1 MIEEILTKMNLT
13 ESPIK
18 RRDGIEENVL
28 SCIGSTPLVRVNNII
43 KSEGLKCDLLVKCE
57 FFNAGGSVKDRI
69 AYRMLQKAEE
79 EGKIKPGET
88 TVIEPTS
95 GNTGV
100 GLALSCA
107 VKGYRCIIVM
117 PEKMSMEK
125 VRVLKGLGA
134 EIIRTRTSAA
144 FDDPDSHISI
154 AQKLEKEI
162 PGGWIPDQYE
172 NINNPDAHYYGTGLE
187 LIEQTK
193 GKIDVLVAGA
203 GTGGT
208 ITGTAKVLKEHIP
221 GIKVIGVDPYGS
233 ILAQPEELNKTDVT
247 YYDVEGIGYDFIPNV
262 LLREYVDEW
271 RKSSD
276 QESMPM
282 ARRLL
287 REEGLLCGGSCG
299 TAFYHALEVAKTM
312 PEGTTVVTILPD
324 SIRNYMTKHLMD
336 EWMWE
341 RELFPAPVP
350 EQNASWYNLPVCQ
363 LKSSKPTVTLTP
375 ETTIGDALKV
385 MKTIGA
391 TVAPIVG
398 ECGDLIGQFNQSKC
412 MEKILSGECSTQTAV
427 SKCSDS
433 TVKHVSSSTSIGR
446 AARIVQ
452 NNDYVFVVDNGTY
465 KRTIYHFDILDFI
478 QKE

>member
-1 MIEEILTKMNLT
+1 MIEEILAKMNLT

-193 GKIDVLVAGA
+193 GKIDVFVAGA

-208 ITGTAKVLKEHIP
+208 ITGTAKCLKEHIP

-350 EQNASWYNLPVCQ
+350 EQNASWYNLPVCH

-391 TVAPIVG
+391 SVAPIVG
-398 ECGDLIGQFNQSKC
+398 ECGSLVGQFNQSKC

-433 TVKHVSSSTSIGR
+433 TVKHVTSDTSIGK
-446 AARIVQ
+446 AARIIQ